1 MPMDVAAMAEFL
13 RQCWFLLL
21 SLYQTIQSHG
31 LTGCV
36 IALILAMLMSK
47 VGTRLTGR
55 AERFTG
61 TVQNGY
67 ADLHRHPAVEGTA
80 RNWVGRLVGTL
91 LQIAAG
97 VLFLVTVIATV
108 NVLLYGH
115 S

>member
-1 MPMDVAAMAEFL
+1 MPTDVAAMAEFL

-36 IALILAMLMSK
+36 VAFILALLMSK
-47 VGTRLTGR
+47 IGSRLTGR
-55 AERFTG
+55 TERLG
-61 TVQNGY
+61 TLPSGESHVPHG
-67 ADLHRHPAVEGTA
+67 PAIEGTLSA
-80 RNWVGRLVGTL
+80 WIGRVVGTL

-108 NVLLYGH
+108 NVLLY
-115 S
+115 